1 MNDVQKWVS
10 CHGNLQEEIL
20 VTLHYFLVP
29 LNSLTVQ
36 GPFEGREWQPWAVS
50 AMGATFLPPHKTLLT
65 QEDLCNG

>member
-1 MNDVQKWVS
+1 MNDVQKKWVS

-36 GPFEGREWQPWAVS
+36 GPFERCEWQP
-50 AMGATFLPPHKTLLT
+50 
-65 QEDLCNG
+65 